1 MDTDFKPIEGLR
13 LTAEQWKAVGFLA
26 EFTKRLVSFA
36 FPGQKRSA
44 EALTLIREVY
54 RVTDNM
60 LTGCLKN
67 GTRSACRIGC
77 HWCCYMRVSVTPLE
91 VLCISDYLRS
101 GLRPRALAKL
111 RQRLTATDERTRG
124 MDGFQRVCAAI
135 ICPLLVNA
143 KCSVYPVRPIQC
155 RVYHSLNLSDCE
167 VALDDA
173 DRSATIR
180 SDIAGLNRGIFAGLT
195 EGLRTVGLQTRLL
208 ELIAGLSLAADEP
221 GLAERWL
228 TGEPAFVDAEIAEAE
243 QIESAHRALIEEL
256 GEPWREFSV
265 EDAT

>member
-1 MDTDFKPIEGLR
+1 MDTDFTPIEGLR

-36 FPGQKRSA
+36 FPGQKTPA
-44 EALTLIREVY
+44 AALTLVKEAY

-67 GTRSACRIGC
+67 GTQPACRIGC
-77 HWCCYMRVSVTPLE
+77 FWCCYMRVRVTPLE

-101 GLRPRALAKL
+101 RLRPGELAQS
-111 RQRLTATDERTRG
+111 RQRLAATDETTRG
-124 MDGFQRVCAAI
+124 MNGFQRVCAAI
-135 ICPLLVNA
+135 TCPLLVNR
-143 KCSVYPVRPIQC
+143 KCSVYPVRPIAC
-155 RVYHSLNLSDCE
+155 RVYHSLNLSECE
-167 VALDDA
+167 VALDDE
-173 DRSATIR
+173 DRSVTIR
-180 SDIAGLNRGIFAGLT
+180 SDIAGLSRGIFAGLT

-208 ELIAGLSLAADEP
+208 ELIAGLRIAMDEP

-228 TGEPAFVDAEIAEAE
+228 VGEPAFVEAEIEEAR
-243 QIESAHRALIEEL
+243 QIESAHRALVEEL
-256 GEPWREFSV
+256 GEPWHKLIA